1 MMTLRSFAVVAL
13 AGASLLVVV
22 SGCSSDPATPDT
34 GSPSAENEAGAGTGN
49 GSGTGTGNGS
59 GTGTGTGT
67 GSGTGTG
74 TGTGAGTG
82 SDGGAGDASHA
93 SEGGTPGTLGFMD
106 VCTQV
111 GTPGDCAA
119 GLQCHNFSDHGIHCT
134 HPCMTAQDC
143 PAPSSGCGGI
153 KLCKP

>member
-49 GSGTGTGNGS
+49 GSGTGA

-67 GSGTGTG
+67 
-74 TGTGAGTG
+74 GTG